1 MKVING
7 IVGVLSIFGAIYCL
21 FFPGL
26 SFINIGWVI
35 TTILGIFGI
44 CSIIFYFTKK
54 KMYENLMIEGV
65 HGAFGLV
72 VGIAAAVV
80 SMLAI
85 FVPSIQAVLDLII
98 LIIFAIWMILDGV
111 SSIAG
116 SFAMKK
122 ASTSKSW
129 ILALVLGIIML
140 IFGIYGICHLIF
152 VARFIGITMG
162 IMLMSYG
169 IKLIASLFEKD
180 EYCKK

>member
-65 HGAFGLV
+65 HGAFG
-72 VGIAAAVV
+72 
-80 SMLAI
+80 
-85 FVPSIQAVLDLII
+85 
-98 LIIFAIWMILDGV
+98 
-111 SSIAG
+111 
-116 SFAMKK
+116 
-122 ASTSKSW
+122 
-129 ILALVLGIIML
+129 IIML